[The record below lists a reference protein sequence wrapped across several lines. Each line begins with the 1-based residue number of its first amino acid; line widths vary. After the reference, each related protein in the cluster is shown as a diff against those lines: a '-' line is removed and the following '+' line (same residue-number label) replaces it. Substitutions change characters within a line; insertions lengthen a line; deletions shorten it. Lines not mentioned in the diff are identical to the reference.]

1 MEEIREV
8 ANAYYV
14 NLTEQQQEKAQDDFK
29 KMKLE
34 RNTSMSLT
42 DFLDFVL
49 QENCPKTVACSLFK
63 HLDVNG
69 DGNLDFDEFI
79 TLFYLY
85 QSKRLL
91 YCRGCETF
99 LNGLYFT
106 CIKCFGSTGNS
117 YDLCTF
123 CYRNKNFKHHKDAV
137 FLDNYALLRRNIKR
151 SAETAVDPVQD
162 NDNKIKL
169 EDVDESGQVKNDE
182 NEGQYV
188 SELSDHQENNATHEA
203 DLDDSTYQENDNK
216 IKEDVDESGQVK
228 NDENEGQYVSE
239 LSDHQKNEEN
249 EEVAN
254 ASNQEKTANRKVAN
268 IHRYRNRER
277 IGKAFSK
284 LGANITSKVTGDI
297 SKATDNTNCNI
308 M

>member
-151 SAETAVDPVQD
+151 SSETAVDPVQD

-203 DLDDSTYQENDNK
+203 DFDDSTY
-216 IKEDVDESGQVK
+216 
-228 NDENEGQYVSE
+228 
-239 LSDHQKNEEN
+239 QKNEEN

-254 ASNQEKTANRKVAN
+254 ASNQLEKIGNRKVAN

-284 LGANITSKVTGDI
+284 LGANITSKVTGSI
-297 SKATDNTNCNI
+297 SKATDSIDCNV

>member
-8 ANAYYV
+8 AKAYYE
-14 NLTEQQQEKAQDDFK
+14 NLTEQQQEKAQDEFK

-34 RNTSMSLT
+34 NNKSMSLN
-42 DFLDFVL
+42 DFLDFFL
-49 QENCPKTVACSLFK
+49 QDNYPKSVACSLFK
-63 HLDVNG
+63 DLDVNG
-69 DGNLDFDEFI
+69 DGSLDFDEFI

-106 CIKCFGSTGNS
+106 CIKCFDSTNNS
-117 YDLCTF
+117 YDLCSL
-123 CYRNKNFKHHKDAV
+123 CYRKKNIQHDHGDAV

-151 SAETAVDPVQD
+151 SSETAVDPVQ
-162 NDNKIKL
+162 
-169 EDVDESGQVKNDE
+169 VKDDE

-188 SELSDHQENNATHEA
+188 SELSDHQENIATHEA
-203 DLDDSTYQENDNK
+203 DLDDFNYQEN
-216 IKEDVDESGQVK
+216 
-228 NDENEGQYVSE
+228 
-239 LSDHQKNEEN
+239 H

-254 ASNQEKTANRKVAN
+254 ASNQLEKIANRKVAN
-268 IHRYRNRER
+268 MPRYRKRDR
-277 IGKAFSK
+277 IRKFFARQ
-284 LGANITSKVTGDI
+284 AATMTSKVVGDI
-297 SKATDNTNCNI
+297 SKAPDSTDNCSV

>member
-8 ANAYYV
+8 AKAYYV

-29 KMKLE
+29 NMKLE
-34 RNTSMSLT
+34 NNKSMSLT
-42 DFLDFVL
+42 DFLDFFL
-49 QENCPKTVACSLFK
+49 QDNYPKTVVCSLFK
-63 HLDVNG
+63 DLDVNG

-117 YDLCTF
+117 YDLCSF

-137 FLDNYALLRRNIKR
+137 FLDNYALLRRNIKC
-151 SAETAVDPVQD
+151 SSETPVDPV
-162 NDNKIKL
+162 
-169 EDVDESGQVKNDE
+169 QVKNDE

-188 SELSDHQENNATHEA
+188 SEL
-203 DLDDSTYQENDNK
+203 
-216 IKEDVDESGQVK
+216 
-228 NDENEGQYVSE
+228 
-239 LSDHQKNEEN
+239 LSDHQ
-249 EEVAN
+249 V
-254 ASNQEKTANRKVAN
+254 
-268 IHRYRNRER
+268 
-277 IGKAFSK
+277 
-284 LGANITSKVTGDI
+284 
-297 SKATDNTNCNI
+297 
-308 M
+308 

>member
-1 MEEIREV
+1 MEGIREV

-29 KMKLE
+29 NMKLE
-34 RNTSMSLT
+34 NNKSMSLT
-42 DFLDFVL
+42 DFLDFFL
-49 QENCPKTVACSLFK
+49 QDNYPKSVACSLFK
-63 HLDVNG
+63 DLDVNG
-69 DGNLDFDEFI
+69 DGSLDFEEFI

-106 CIKCFGSTGNS
+106 CIKCFDSTSNS
-117 YDLCTF
+117 YDLCSL
-123 CYRNKNFKHHKDAV
+123 CYGKKNIQHHRDAV

-151 SAETAVDPVQD
+151 SSETAVDPV
-162 NDNKIKL
+162 
-169 EDVDESGQVKNDE
+169 QVKNDE

-188 SELSDHQENNATHEA
+188 SELWDHQENNATHEA
-203 DLDDSTYQENDNK
+203 DLDDSNYQE
-216 IKEDVDESGQVK
+216 
-228 NDENEGQYVSE
+228 
-239 LSDHQKNEEN
+239 NEEN
-249 EEVAN
+249 EVVAN
-254 ASNQEKTANRKVAN
+254 ASNQLEKRANEKVAN

-284 LGANITSKVTGDI
+284 LGANITSKVTGRI
-297 SKATDNTNCNI
+297 SKATDSTDCNV

>member
-8 ANAYYV
+8 AKAYYE
-14 NLTEQQQEKAQDDFK
+14 NLTEQQQEKAQDEFK

-34 RNTSMSLT
+34 NNKSMSLN
-42 DFLDFVL
+42 DFLDFFL
-49 QENCPKTVACSLFK
+49 QDNYPKSVACSLFK
-63 HLDVNG
+63 DLDVNG
-69 DGNLDFDEFI
+69 DGSLDFDEFI

-106 CIKCFGSTGNS
+106 CIKCFDSTNNS
-117 YDLCTF
+117 YDLCSL
-123 CYRNKNFKHHKDAV
+123 CYRKKNIQHDHGDAV

-151 SAETAVDPVQD
+151 SSETAVDPVQD

-203 DLDDSTYQENDNK
+203 DLDDSTYQ
-216 IKEDVDESGQVK
+216 
-228 NDENEGQYVSE
+228 
-239 LSDHQKNEEN
+239 KNEEN

-254 ASNQEKTANRKVAN
+254 ASNQLEKIGNRKVAN

-284 LGANITSKVTGDI
+284 LGANITSKVTGSI
-297 SKATDNTNCNI
+297 SKATDSIDCNV